1 MLSYLNV
8 QLKMAI
14 NNLNVFEVTTD
25 LFYHVPSFCL
35 HGSYSLTVP
44 HWNWIYFD
52 VLAIIYCLRYFI

>member
-14 NNLNVFEVTTD
+14 NNLNVFEVTD
-25 LFYHVPSFCL
+25 LFYHVHSFCL

-44 HWNWIYFD
+44 H
-52 VLAIIYCLRYFI
+52 